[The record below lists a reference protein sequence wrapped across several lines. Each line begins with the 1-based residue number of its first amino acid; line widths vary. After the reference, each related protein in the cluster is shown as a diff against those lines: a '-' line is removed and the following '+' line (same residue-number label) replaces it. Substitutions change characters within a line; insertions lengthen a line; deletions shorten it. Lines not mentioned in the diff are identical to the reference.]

1 MKKLL
6 FFSSLLVFVG
16 CSKDSD
22 GPQTTNLTVNFQ
34 HTVDMEEL
42 IMHPWGM
49 CSQPAGEDCEPG
61 HSCCGEVLNYTNAAG
76 DNYNIEKLWYLISDI
91 YLHSSDGSSKLLK
104 EVHFIDAADHSTL
117 TFDAGELDNGI
128 YSKITF
134 TMGLDSILNRDYN
147 YVNESWDGIMSWTL
161 GSGRYHYM
169 KLEGSYDTI
178 TQGYKAHTGPTMAMD
193 MSFDKEFDISLN
205 VDDDL
210 GDVNLSVNME
220 INNWFQNPNT
230 ISFHDFPNGMMDSMN
245 MQHKF
250 EQNGKSDVFSITTS
264 NR

>member
-76 DNYNIEKLWYLISDI
+76 DNYNIETLRYLISNI

-117 TFDAGELDNGI
+117 TFDAGELDNGT
-128 YSKITF
+128 YSKISF
-134 TMGLDSILNRDYN
+134 TMGLDTSLNTPNR
-147 YVNESWDGIMSWTL
+147 YVNPQNNPIHKHLWWPGDL
-161 GSGRYHYM
+161 YHYM

-230 ISFHDFPNGMMDSMN
+230 ISFDDFPNGMMENMN

-250 EQNGKSDVFSITTS
+250 EQNGKSDVFSITT
-264 NR
+264 R